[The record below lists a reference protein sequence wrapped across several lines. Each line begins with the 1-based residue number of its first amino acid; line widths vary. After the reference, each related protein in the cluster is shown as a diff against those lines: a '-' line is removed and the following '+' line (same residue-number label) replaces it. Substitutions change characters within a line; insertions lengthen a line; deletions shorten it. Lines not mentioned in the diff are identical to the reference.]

1 MRFRKKCMSLFSQSY
16 HDKEF
21 RKSSLSMF
29 SISYYR
35 EHASLW
41 KFRDLSSWEIAKFL
55 VFEKNFRNH
64 TIAYDLEKIMNNER
78 IFEKQ
83 RFRKYWALFRNFRN
97 HRIEYDFEIF
107 FKDCEKIEF
116 REKILIQESFE
127 FEVQRTFLMWINYPE
142 NQACHKEWLT
152 SISHNQHV
160 CYLRSRKISR
170 TSSRKTF
177 QLWV

>member
-1 MRFRKKCMSLFSQSY
+1 MRFRKKCMTLFSQSY

-55 VFEKNFRNH
+55 VFEKFSQSYYSLWSR
-64 TIAYDLEKIMNNER
+64 KIMNNER

-127 FEVQRTFLMWINYPE
+127 IEDQRTFL
-142 NQACHKEWLT
+142 
-152 SISHNQHV
+152 
-160 CYLRSRKISR
+160 LRI
-170 TSSRKTF
+170 T
-177 QLWV
+177 